1 MSQQS
6 TVTRMNGME
15 IKSAMQARRFAAEAI
30 VKTCTVNACLL
41 EGCERR
47 MFSASQC
54 VAVNQKSKPQP
65 SQG

>member
-6 TVTRMNGME
+6 TVTHMNGME
-15 IKSAMQARRFAAEAI
+15 IKSAMQARRFAVELI
-30 VKTCTVNACLL
+30 VKTSAVNAYFL